1 MAAHRINVANNKRS
15 NQVKHAKREIAT
27 LLGEHKDEKARIKVE
42 HIIREDFMIESYE
55 LLGLMCELLHE
66 RIPQITMSKDCPQE
80 MLPAVTSIIWACDYV
95 DFPEL
100 REIASQLTKKFGDKF
115 AKAAKANEGNTI
127 NERLYSKL
135 VYKPPSKQLVIAYLE
150 EIARAYDVEW
160 DAKSAGFDESD
171 DEDDKG
177 NGNSTGGSGGAGGG
191 GNKAEQP
198 FSTPTGY
205 SIPMAP
211 GSGLAQAYAPAH
223 QYQQQQPPQPQ
234 HLAMSEAERLEHEA
248 FLRNQVPS
256 YALPPAPLPPSLPP
270 QQPVI
275 ASPIYDPPIEPI
287 AKAAPA
293 VPPPNNV
300 EQVDDDDFQD
310 EDDVNQCA
318 GAPPVPPPSSNPDVL
333 PEADDFLARL
343 EALKR

>member
-1 MAAHRINVANNKRS
+1 MAAHRISVANNKRS

-66 RIPQITMSKDCPQE
+66 RIPQVTMSKECPQE

-100 REIASQLTKKFGDKF
+100 KEIASQLAKKFGHKF
-115 AKAAKANEGNTI
+115 AKAAKTNENKTI

-135 VYKPPSKQLVIAYLE
+135 IYKPPSKQLVVAYLE
-150 EIARAYDVEW
+150 EIARAYDVDW
-160 DAKSAGFDESD
+160 DAKTAGFDESD
-171 DEDDKG
+171 DEGPGGDGKG
-177 NGNSTGGSGGAGGG
+177 DNGAGG

-211 GSGLAQAYAPAH
+211 GSGLTQAYAPPPQYH
-223 QYQQQQPPQPQ
+223 QYPPQVSSYLP
-234 HLAMSEAERLEHEA
+234 
-248 FLRNQVPS
+248 LRHH
-256 YALPPAPLPPSLPP
+256 
-270 QQPVI
+270 
-275 ASPIYDPPIEPI
+275 
-287 AKAAPA
+287 
-293 VPPPNNV
+293 
-300 EQVDDDDFQD
+300 
-310 EDDVNQCA
+310 
-318 GAPPVPPPSSNPDVL
+318 
-333 PEADDFLARL
+333 
-343 EALKR
+343 